1 MNKKMLICCPHC
13 QKEFD
18 LWRALNDGLKGQ
30 LTCALTSALNERME
44 ADQADLRQR
53 ITADVLNDCMLRER
67 EKDALIAD
75 LRTNVEN
82 LRRRLTQSSQQV
94 QGEVFETALVD
105 ALKQAFPSDEITR
118 IGKGRN
124 GGDVLHVMRHP
135 AGTSFGR
142 VLWETKNTRAFC
154 PKWVPKLK
162 EDAIRSSADLAVIL
176 TKSLP
181 QGVQNF
187 GQVDGIWVTDY
198 ACHLGLAL
206 ALRCQL
212 AACFKHNAQSGGDA
226 NELKTYIH
234 STEFH
239 QRVEL
244 IFSSIISLRDQL
256 SREQQVVGR
265 WWAERDKLI
274 NSVSQHL
281 AAVTGGLETVAG
293 CSFMATVP
301 VETSVADAD
310 LTEETVA

>member
-1 MNKKMLICCPHC
+1 MLICCPHC

-18 LWRALNDGLKGQ
+18 LWGALNEGLKGQ
-30 LTCALTSALNERME
+30 LTAVLTSAIKERLE
-44 ADQADLRQR
+44 ADQVDLRQK
-53 ITADVLNDCMLRER
+53 ITTDVLNDYMLKDR

-124 GGDVLHVMRHP
+124 GGDVLQVMRDP

-154 PKWVPKLK
+154 PKWVAKLK

-176 TKSLP
+176 SKSLP
-181 QGVQNF
+181 RDVQNF

-198 ACHLGLAL
+198 ASHLGLAL

-212 AACFKHNAQSGGDA
+212 AACFEYATQRGADA
-226 NELKTYIH
+226 NELKAYIR

-244 IFSSIISLRDQL
+244 IFSSIKSLRDQL
-256 SREQQVVGR
+256 GREQQVVGR

-293 CSFMATVP
+293 CSFRATVP
-301 VETSVADAD
+301 VETSVADPD